1 MNGPALPR
9 GLDRGRPF
17 RSLRTPGTETRR
29 NFFARFMPCNPLI
42 SLDSDERIQG
52 NPRKSNRPNWV
63 FAAKTLRTKETQTDR
78 PDERSDLP
86 RGKDPNR
93 LPSLG
98 HAALYPEPALHSL
111 EAGLAVDRRHAVQP
125 FRERGG
131 VRLEPGAHC
140 CVGLH
145 ALVEDVAHQAIFNCG
160 VEG

>member
-9 GLDRGRPF
+9 GLDHGRPF

-29 NFFARFMPCNPLI
+29 NFFARFIPCNPLI
-42 SLDSDERIQG
+42 SLDSDERLQG
-52 NPRKSNRPNWV
+52 NPRKPNRPNWG
-63 FAAKTLRTKETQTDR
+63 FRSENATDQGNPNGPTGR
-78 PDERSDLP
+78 AFGLAT
-86 RGKDPNR
+86 GKDPNR

-140 CVGLH
+140 GVGLQ

-160 VEG
+160 VKG